1 MNNKT
6 NNKKHQRILQVQKKN
21 DNDDKKRTLAVA
33 VLTRN
38 KCKEV
43 VVVVAVETISKYW
56 RYRFRRN
63 SLWILVKA
71 SMDAGF
77 TMENMDKLR

>member
-43 VVVVAVETISKYW
+43 VVVAVETISKYW
-56 RYRFRRN
+56 QYRFRRN